1 MSCAREQV
9 VDRYGDRL
17 GAEAREPGPEDAEA
31 NETRNC
37 SVGAEADEA
46 RDWPVGAAA
55 VAAYRNGGDIAPV
68 LSQRVPFAYAE
79 LPPDGPSEHGGWAAV
94 PARTSTMVHRPDQ
107 QGRQTTEEPR
117 KRDECLTG
125 GGQVVC
131 Q

>member
-79 LPPDGPSEHGGWAAV
+79 LPPEGPSGQGGWAV
-94 PARTSTMVHRPDQ
+94 IPARTSTVVHRPGQ
-107 QGRQTTEEPR
+107 QGPQTTEEPR
-117 KRDECLTG
+117 KRDKCFTG
-125 GGQVVC
+125 CG
-131 Q
+131 